1 MMSRPNPSYDVPE
14 SAPEEQAGDVG
25 RKLIQAA
32 ISAVPVAGG
41 PVAELM
47 DIIRPSIE
55 RRRDE
60 WVEDVAHELNR
71 VRKRVKDLEDRD
83 IANDQA
89 FVTAVLNASTMAL
102 RTHQREKREALK
114 NAVLNSALRN
124 EPDEDLQAIFLEL
137 IDRFTGWHLRI
148 QKYFDD
154 PMGWLERDSREH
166 RLPSM
171 GGAGHLL
178 EDAYPELRTRKEFY
192 TQLVVDLAGSGLM
205 GGGFLGTT
213 MTQGG
218 MLASRTTDLGRRF
231 LAFIAEPDELHNESG

>member
-1 MMSRPNPSYDVPE
+1 MSKPDQSYDVPE
-14 SAPEEQAGDVG
+14 TAPDEQAGDIG
-25 RKLIQAA
+25 RKLARAA
-32 ISAVPVAGG
+32 VSAVPVAGG

-47 DIIRPSIE
+47 GMIRPSVE
-55 RRRDE
+55 RRKDE
-60 WVEDVAHELNR
+60 WVEDIAQELNR
-71 VRKRVKDLEDRD
+71 VRARVKDIEDRD
-83 IANDQA
+83 IGDDEA
-89 FVTAVLNASTMAL
+89 FITTVLNASTMAL

-124 EPDEDLQAIFLEL
+124 EPDEDVQAIFLEL
-137 IDRFTGWHLRI
+137 VDRFTTWHLRVL
-148 QKYFDD
+148 KYFDD
-154 PMGWLERDSREH
+154 PKGWLERDSRDH
-166 RLPSM
+166 RLSSM

-192 TQLVVDLAGSGLM
+192 TQLVADLAGAGVM